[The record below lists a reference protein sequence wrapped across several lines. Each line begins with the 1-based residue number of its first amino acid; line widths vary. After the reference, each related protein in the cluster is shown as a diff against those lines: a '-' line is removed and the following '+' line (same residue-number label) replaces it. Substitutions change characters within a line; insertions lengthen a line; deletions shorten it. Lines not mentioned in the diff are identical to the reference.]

1 LTLPWKNDELRP
13 LHLICS
19 GGNATGLTPSATTA
33 GYIELT
39 DGTSAP
45 SRFTLSGSS
54 GEYFKFKNYDYQN
67 GIVSNQYR
75 LKFGLNDWQFPT
87 GNEFVPS
94 PLGAS
99 NQIISNMELVS
110 PIKFGPT
117 AFWTG
122 SSGINVRIDD
132 HNKSVYRDYSD
143 FSGKQSN
150 TQSLI
155 GWWEMYINDS
165 TTGIKAENNASKKLI
180 VSGDNLS
187 SLNTSVT
194 ASVPLTQVINT
205 QKQNIE
211 LPFGGFPGTEKY
223 G

>member
-1 LTLPWKNDELRP
+1 
-13 LHLICS
+13 
-19 GGNATGLTPSATTA
+19 
-33 GYIELT
+33 
-39 DGTSAP
+39 
-45 SRFTLSGSS
+45 
-54 GEYFKFKNYDYQN
+54 
-67 GIVSNQYR
+67 
-75 LKFGLNDWQFPT
+75 
-87 GNEFVPS
+87 
-94 PLGAS
+94 
-99 NQIISNMELVS
+99 MELVS

-132 HNKSVYRDYSD
+132 HNQSVYRDYSD

-155 GWWEMYINDS
+155 GWWEMQINDY
-165 TTGIKAENNASKKLI
+165 TTGISAQNNSSKKLI
-180 VSGDNLS
+180 VSGDNPS
-187 SLNTSVT
+187 GLNTSVT
-194 ASVPLTQVINT
+194 ASVPLTQVINA

>member
-1 LTLPWKNDELRP
+1 MSK
-13 LHLICS
+13 
-19 GGNATGLTPSATTA
+19 
-33 GYIELT
+33 
-39 DGTSAP
+39 
-45 SRFTLSGSS
+45 
-54 GEYFKFKNYDYQN
+54 KKNYFIEKIRDDFQIIYDDDGKGEIADIIGINDSDTIIDIHLFHLKYAKN
-67 GIVSNQYR
+67 GIVSNEYR

-87 GNEFVPS
+87 GSEFIPS

-99 NQIISNMELVS
+99 NQIVSNMKLVS

-132 HNKSVYRDYSD
+132 HNQSVYKNYSE

-150 TQSLI
+150 TQGLI
-155 GWWEMYINDS
+155 GWWEMAITDS
-165 TTGIKAENNASKKLI
+165 PTGIGAENNPSKKLI
-180 VSGDNLS
+180 ISGDNPT

-194 ASVPLTQVINT
+194 ASVLLTEVINT